1 MMEVK
6 TRVSSETHKCGG
18 LNYIRKEIY
27 DHQMKCY
34 RDQVSTLSSEINTLK
49 SARSSELRTKNSE
62 ISALKSAHCS
72 ELKTKNSEISALK
85 SEISEMKAKQLQ
97 LEDLI
102 TFAEKIFYDE
112 NNEKEFAD
120 VKIVCDGRNFY
131 CHKVILGTQSDVFK
145 TMFKNKSLSEE

>member
-49 SARSSELRTKNSE
+49 SAHSSELRIKNSEISALKSAHSSEMRTKNSE

-85 SEISEMKAKQLQ
+85 SEISEMKAKKLQ

-112 NNEKEFAD
+112 NNEK
-120 VKIVCDGRNFY
+120 
-131 CHKVILGTQSDVFK
+131 
-145 TMFKNKSLSEE
+145 